1 MNLEALRTLCAAGE
15 IMVTQHCMKRI
26 HRIVSRRGH
35 CDPRGD
41 RGGLSDRLPVPQL
54 PDASRRPARRR
65 RAGRRQGTAY
75 IPIRDEWE
83 SDLKTRRTKQFK
95 CKGEMREGVTTFVSD
110 VDDFCI
116 VIRHVPCMKCDVCGE
131 VAFSGDVAASLEKIV
146 NAAKSIFTEVAVI
159 NYPDAVA

>member
-1 MNLEALRTLCAAGE
+1 
-15 IMVTQHCMKRI
+15 MK
-26 HRIVSRRGH
+26 
-35 CDPRGD
+35 C
-41 RGGLSDRLPVPQL
+41 
-54 PDASRRPARRR
+54 
-65 RAGRRQGTAY
+65 
-75 IPIRDEWE
+75 
-83 SDLKTRRTKQFK
+83 FK

-146 NAAKSIFTEVAVI
+146 TAAKSIFTEVAVI